1 MKIVLNILICVLILG
16 AGVAG
21 LMVLGKKP
29 EVPTNDA
36 KTVDASVPVVTAE
49 VADWNLPFNI
59 NTDGEAVTY
68 RVVTVGAE
76 VQGRIVKKTTAA
88 RGGTFVEKGQLLFEI
103 DPTDYELAIDQLKA
117 QLLQTQEEL
126 NAVSVDVE
134 NAADLVKLAEEDLN
148 LQKNQLDRMKSLKQR
163 GTANDTEVE
172 AAMKQELTARNALQ
186 SLRNQQRTL
195 TQQLKTKAAGK
206 ALVEA
211 QLAKAEVDL
220 RRCQVVSPLEGR
232 IVEDEVEEGDYIKP
246 GEVLIH
252 ISDGSRMEVKTKLRS
267 EELAWVWQQQIGD
280 VNAPAGIDPLN
291 IPKVPCEVAYMFE
304 GVETIW
310 DGYVARLEGTG
321 IDRDTRTF
329 PCRVLVEK
337 PRETRI
343 NDSAGRASISPP
355 TLLSGMFVTV
365 RIPVESPLT
374 LLRLPLEA
382 VRPGGQLWVMR
393 DSKLNILEVSLAHV
407 EGEIA
412 LIRKDGSGL
421 IAGDRVIV
429 SPLASV
435 WEGMLLTENTGSKT
449 EPADTSPAVKSPAQA
464 AQSTEDN
471 TAPAAAEVSE

>member
-1 MKIVLNILICVLILG
+1 MKIVLNVLICVLILAG
-16 AGVAG
+16 GVAG
-21 LMVLGKKP
+21 LLVLGKKP
-29 EVPTNDA
+29 DVPTNDTKA
-36 KTVDASVPVVTAE
+36 VAEGVPVVTAE
-49 VADWNLPFNI
+49 VAEWNLPFNI

-68 RVVTVGAE
+68 RVITVGAE
-76 VQGRIVKKTTAA
+76 VEGRIVKKTAAA
-88 RGGTFVEKGQLLFEI
+88 RGGTYVEKGELLFEI
-103 DPTDYELAIDQLKA
+103 DSTDYQLAIDQLKA

-126 NAVSVDVE
+126 NAVSVDAE
-134 NAADLVKLAEEDLN
+134 NTTELVKLAQEDLQ
-148 LQKNQLDRMKSLKQR
+148 LQQNQLDRMKSLKQR
-163 GTANDTEVE
+163 GTANETEVE
-172 AAMKQELTARNALQ
+172 AAMKQELTARNAFQNLV
-186 SLRNQQRTL
+186 NQQRSL
-195 TQQLKTKAAGK
+195 TQQLKTKAASK
-206 ALVEA
+206 AFVDA
-211 QLAKAEVDL
+211 QLAKAAIDL
-220 RRCQVVSPLEGR
+220 ERCRVVSPLEGR

-280 VNAPAGIDPLN
+280 ADAPVGIDPLN
-291 IPKVPCEVAYMFE
+291 IPKVPCEVAYKFE

-343 NDSAGRASISPP
+343 NDSAGRATISPP
-355 TLLSGMFVTV
+355 TLLSGMFVTI
-365 RIPVESPLT
+365 RIPVESPLA

-393 DSKLNILEVSLAHV
+393 DNRLKMLQVSLAHV
-407 EGEIA
+407 EGEMA
-412 LIRKDGSGL
+412 LVRKDGSGL

-435 WEGMLLTENTGSKT
+435 WEGMLLTENTDEEASPLEASPVGEATAKSAQSSAN
-449 EPADTSPAVKSPAQA
+449 ETSP
-464 AQSTEDN
+464 
-471 TAPAAAEVSE
+471 SEA